1 LTGVTLFSASEA
13 ASFINDAIVAVDS
26 GWSGG

>member
-1 LTGVTLFSASEA
+1 LTGVRLFSASDA

-26 GWSGG
+26 GWSVR